1 MTISFNWPTNE
12 QIMIEYENLA
22 SLNDLFA
29 NELERTAS
37 EVIRGGWYVLGKK
50 VEAFE
55 LQFADYLNVR
65 HCVGVA
71 SGLDALILS
80 IRALDLEPASEIIVP
95 ANTYIATILAIL
107 HLNMT
112 PILVEPDPETYNID
126 PNQIATSIT
135 PRTRAIMVVHLYG
148 KACNMT
154 AIMQIAVKH
163 QLKVIE
169 DCAQAHGAEHL
180 GKKVGTFGDCNAF
193 SFYPTKN
200 LGALGDAGA
209 VVTNNPALAEKVRKL
224 RNYGSAVKY
233 HNEMVGY
240 NSRLD
245 ELQAAFLSV
254 KLPHLDRIV
263 SHKQELALL
272 YEKHLHARFKR
283 PMPAN
288 ALDNV
293 FHIYPIRYSARD
305 RLRTY
310 LLKKEIKTEVHYPIA
325 PLDQPAL
332 AQLRKVGNLRQRP
345 EDFPITNEIHQT
357 ILSLPISVIHTQ
369 ADIMHVIDAL
379 NSFS

>member
-1 MTISFNWPTNE
+1 
-12 QIMIEYENLA
+12 MIEYENLA
-22 SLNDLFA
+22 RLNEPFFA
-29 NELERTAS
+29 HLETEASTA
-37 EVIRGGWYVLGKK
+37 IRSGWYILGSR
-50 VEAFE
+50 VAGFE
-55 LQFADYLNVR
+55 QEFADYLGAEN
-65 HCVGVA
+65 CIGVA

-80 IRALDLEPASEIIVP
+80 LRAFDFEYGSEVIVP

-107 HLNMT
+107 HLNLT
-112 PILVEPDPETYNID
+112 PILVEPDPGTYNID
-126 PNQIATSIT
+126 PNQIAKCIT
-135 PRTRAIMVVHLYG
+135 PKTRAIMVVHLYG

-154 AIMQIAVKH
+154 GIMQIAGKH

-169 DCAQAHGAEHL
+169 DCAQAHGAEHS

-209 VVTNNPALAEKVRKL
+209 IVTNNSALAEKIRKL

-254 KLPHLDRIV
+254 KLPHLDKIV

-272 YEKHLHARFKR
+272 YEKHLDIRFKK
-283 PMPAN
+283 PIPAN

-293 FHIYPIRYSARD
+293 FHIYPIRHPARD
-305 RLRTY
+305 RLRAY
-310 LLKKEIKTEVHYPIA
+310 LLERGIKTEVHYPIS
-325 PLDQPAL
+325 PLEQPAL
-332 AQLRKVGNLRQRP
+332 AQLRQAGKLKQRP
-345 EDFPITNEIHQT
+345 EDFPISQEIHQT
-357 ILSLPISVIHTQ
+357 ILSLPISPIHTQ
-369 ADIMHVIDAL
+369 ANIIQVIDVL
-379 NSFS
+379 NSFL